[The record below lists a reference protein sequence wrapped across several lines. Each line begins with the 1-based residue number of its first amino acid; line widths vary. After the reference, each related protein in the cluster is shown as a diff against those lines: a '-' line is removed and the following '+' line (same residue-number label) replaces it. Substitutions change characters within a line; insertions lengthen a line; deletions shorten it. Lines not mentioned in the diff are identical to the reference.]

1 MLRVFDINSDE
12 IIPVCVVATM
22 SSGKSTF
29 LNAILSEEILPEKNE
44 ACTARA
50 LAVINI
56 PGNLN
61 TKAYIKK
68 NDGNKY
74 AVDIINADTVSN
86 INADEDVTD
95 VLIVKNITTLINT
108 DKSIV
113 LVDTP
118 GVNNSGDVRHGER
131 TKEVL
136 EQLNIGV
143 IVYILNAT
151 QLATND
157 DEVLL
162 QMVVDY
168 VKKKENIKIIFVLN
182 KIDMLDEEKESI
194 SGTIKNAIA
203 YIKEQGIDDF
213 EIFPVSAL
221 SAKTFRL
228 KLNSKSMTKTQE
240 RHINQN
246 YHEYKDNGK
255 SILKYMNSYN
265 QTGKQYYIGNECI
278 TEYQLRRAIENTGI
292 VEIEKAIEKITVSF
306 EQQELKNIKKLDTY
320 THLEG
325 IYSPKR
331 RTHNRANYSGKA
343 YWNCKKCGQVNG
355 DNKECLY
362 CKEPNVK
369 WVRAFD

>member
-1 MLRVFDINSDE
+1 MLRVFDINSNE
-12 IIPVCVVATM
+12 IIPVCVVSTM

-157 DEVLL
+157 DEILL
-162 QMVVDY
+162 EMVIDY
-168 VKKKENIKIIFVLN
+168 VKKKGNIKIIFVLN

-194 SGTIKNAIA
+194 SDTIKNATS
-203 YIKEQGIDDF
+203 YIKEHGIEEFD
-213 EIFPVSAL
+213 IFPLSAL
-221 SAKTFRL
+221 SAKTLRL
-228 KLNSKSMTKTQE
+228 KLNSKSLTKTQE
-240 RHINQN
+240 RHVSQN
-246 YHEYKDNGK
+246 YHEYMDNGK
-255 SILKYMNSYN
+255 SILQYIDLYN
-265 QTGKQYYIGNECI
+265 EMGKKYYIGDECI
-278 TEYQLRRAIENTGI
+278 TEYQLRRAIDNTGI
-292 VEIEKAIEKITVSF
+292 VEIERKIQEILISF
-306 EQQELKNIKKLDTY
+306 AQKQLTDIKKLDEY
-320 THLEG
+320 TILDG
-325 IYSPKR
+325 VYSPKR
-331 RTHNRANYSGKA
+331 KVHNYANYLGKA
-343 YWNCKKCGQVNG
+343 HWNCKKCGQING
-355 DNKECLY
+355 ENEECLY
-362 CKEPNVK
+362 CKEPNIK
-369 WVRAFD
+369 WTRVVD